1 MIDESKT
8 RTGET
13 YRFSHTLEAGATTSR
28 TPTRAFG
35 RCHGGGIQSVAAAT
49 EWVC

>member
-8 RTGET
+8 RVGEA
-13 YRFSHTLEAGATTSR
+13 YRFSHTPEQGATTSR

-35 RCHGGGIQSVAAAT
+35 RCHGGSVQSVATAT
-49 EWVC
+49 ERVC